1 MNRYWITVVSHEH
14 VKTGMDGGFAC
25 ASHGK
30 KKPLEAMGPHDGI
43 IYYSPT
49 ELYGVKKPLQQFT
62 ALCISTDAPPYQK
75 KLFEGFNPWQRD
87 AEYKTAQPV
96 SVKGLLD
103 ELSFISN
110 KKYWGMAFRRGVFSI
125 PEKDFK
131 LIAQHM
137 GVSV

>member
-1 MNRYWITVVSHEH
+1 MNKYWIAVVSHEH
-14 VKTGMDGGFAC
+14 VKTVMDGGFAC

-30 KKPLEAMGPHDGI
+30 KKPLEVMQPHDGI

-62 ALCISTDAPPYQK
+62 ALCTLKDAPPYQK
-75 KLFEGFNPWQRD
+75 EIYEGFNPWQRD
-87 AEYKTAQPV
+87 AEYKIAQPIP
-96 SVKGLLD
+96 VKKLLD

-131 LIAQHM
+131 LIAKHM
-137 GVSV
+137 GVTL